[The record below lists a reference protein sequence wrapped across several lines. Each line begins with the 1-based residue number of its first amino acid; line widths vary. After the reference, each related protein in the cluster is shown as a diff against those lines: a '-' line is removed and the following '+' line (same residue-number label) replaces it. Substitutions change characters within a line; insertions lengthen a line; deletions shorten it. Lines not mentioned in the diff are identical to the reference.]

1 MNNDDLNRLSN
12 ELLTCYFDNA
22 GAIEMGKIAQ
32 KYRVPVG
39 GKIFNKA
46 VERGIGWLESG
57 DSSQLNETNKSKI
70 FQQGIQGISKKFGAT
85 LGKDFSMAPDGGMFV
100 NNELMNKIMTDL
112 PPEALAEFKDM
123 GYIKSVAQDPF
134 EMLEK
139 HLGVPF
145 FTKLEAVSK
154 LRLATLNDAKACEYV
169 GFLGGGLQ
177 NKHDWISIEYC
188 VSFFHRTLGADR
200 FKRVMSHPG
209 TDETDSDEN
218 DSDDGIIGSLVF
230 EDLLTAL
237 GRDSHSDDELGAVVS
252 IEDLMALDKVF
263 RGERFSCAELA
274 EGLRRVQDKHRKNK

>member
-12 ELLTCYFDNA
+12 DLLTCYFENT

-32 KYRVPVG
+32 KFRVPVG

-46 VERGIGWLESG
+46 IERGISWLEAH
-57 DSSQLNETNKSKI
+57 DTSQMNETNKSKI
-70 FQQGIQGISKKFGAT
+70 FQQGIQNISTKFGAT

-100 NNELMNKIMTDL
+100 KNELMNKIMADL
-112 PPEALAEFKDM
+112 PPEALAEFKAM
-123 GYIKSVAQDPF
+123 GYIKSVEQDPF
-134 EMLEK
+134 KMLEDS
-139 HLGVPF
+139 LGVLF

-154 LRLATLNDAKACEYV
+154 LRLATLNDKQACEYV
-169 GFLGGGLQ
+169 GMLGGGLQ
-177 NKHDWISIEYC
+177 NKHDWVSIEYC

-218 DSDDGIIGSLVF
+218 DSEGIIGSLVF

-237 GRDSHSDDELGAVVS
+237 GRDSHCDDELGAVVS
-252 IEDLMALDKVF
+252 IDDLMALHKVF
-263 RGERFSCAELA
+263 QGSRFTCAELA
-274 EGLRRVQDKHRKNK
+274 EGLRRVQDENRKGK